1 MSIKEKYS
9 QKLLVEGNDDLHVMV
24 ALCEKFAIH
33 ENFDIINC
41 NGIENLFAQ
50 IPVRFKQSGIE
61 TIGIIIDADTDL
73 AGRWQTLTQK
83 FHTLGIQLPD
93 TIPSAGYI
101 SSDDNM
107 LHIGIWIMPNNT
119 LDGMLEDFIAF
130 LVPPTD
136 TLMPIIAEHIDAI
149 EHKQL
154 NKYKLIHRSK
164 ALIHSW
170 LSIQEVPGTPLGLSI
185 NKKYLT
191 ADDSTCASFIDWI
204 KTLYSRQE

>member
-1 MSIKEKYS
+1 MKEKFS
-9 QKLLVEGNDDLHVMV
+9 QKLLVEGNDDQHVLW

-33 ENFDIINC
+33 QNFDVINGD
-41 NGIENLFAQ
+41 GIDNLFAQ

-73 AGRWQTLTQK
+73 AGRWQTLTQI
-83 FHTLGIQLPD
+83 FCSLGIYLPD

-101 SSDDNM
+101 SSADTM
-107 LHIGIWIMPNNT
+107 LRIGIWIMPNNK

-164 ALIHSW
+164 AIIHSW

-185 NKKYLT
+185 TKKYLA